1 MHNYDNYQSASAL
14 SKQTLAFLTEHNI
27 APSPVNYSVIYHYLS
42 QRNTELTA
50 EIDFQ
55 LTQKNALDGVLL
67 DDLFVKFLSNS
78 DNIENNLLQPFE
90 KTLSQTLDKIDD
102 QAQSEEVI
110 LANLAKADHAL
121 SDNDLHKPLKNI
133 VNFLVGTI
141 SNAQKQHQKLSDELA
156 KTSEEVTLLKTKLK
170 ESREE
175 AVHDALTGLLNRRG
189 CDDKLQALDIK
200 GRHSSLVIDIDD
212 FKKINDTFGHQVG
225 DKVIQRVA
233 KIIKSSVSETDLATR
248 YGGEEFLIVA
258 PGQSLSQARALAEQI
273 RLSVADLKLIQ
284 RKSNTFLPPITIS
297 VGIAELADD
306 NSWPSFFQRA
316 DQALYQAKSAG
327 KNCCIDAL
335 PLKG

>member
-14 SKQTLAFLTEHNI
+14 SKETLAFLVEHTI
-27 APSPVNYSVIYHYLS
+27 PPSPVNYSVIYHYLS
-42 QRNTELTA
+42 QRNSELTA

-78 DNIENNLLQPFE
+78 DDIENNLLLPFE

-121 SDNDLHKPLKNI
+121 SDEMLHKPLKNI
-133 VNFLVGTI
+133 VNFLIGTI
-141 SNAQKQHQKLSDELA
+141 SHAQKQHQQLSEELA
-156 KTSEEVTLLKTKLK
+156 KTSEEVTSLKSKLE

-189 CDDKLQALDIK
+189 CDDKLQALDIND
-200 GRHSSLVIDIDD
+200 RHSSLVIDIDD

-225 DKVIQRVA
+225 DKVIQKVA
-233 KIIKSSVSETDLATR
+233 KIIKSSVSESDLAAR
-248 YGGEEFLIVA
+248 YGGEEFLVVTPHRSI
-258 PGQSLSQARALAEQI
+258 SQARELAEQI

-284 RKSNTFLPPITIS
+284 RKSNTFLPTITVS
-297 VGIAELADD
+297 VGIAELAND
-306 NSWPSFFQRA
+306 NNWPSFFQRA
-316 DQALYQAKSAG
+316 DQALYKAKNAG
-327 KNCCIDAL
+327 KNCCINAS
-335 PLKG
+335 